1 MERWLNVLLAK
12 PKMDKLIK
20 AETKYIR
27 TSPRKLRLIADAVR
41 SLKPSQAIERLQ
53 FVNKR
58 AAEALN
64 KTIKSAIANAVNN
77 FKLKAENLTFKEIK
91 INEGPTLKR
100 WQAASRGRAHR
111 ILKRTSHI
119 IVTLQ
124 AKVEAE
130 NGTKS

>member
-1 MERWLNVLLAK
+1 MN
-12 PKMDKLIK
+12 KLIRS
-20 AETKYIR
+20 ETKYIR

-41 SLKPSQAIERLQ
+41 NLKPSQAVEQLQ
-53 FVNKR
+53 FINKR
-58 AAEALN
+58 AAKVLR

-77 FKLKAENLTFKEIK
+77 SKLKEEDLTFKEIK
-91 INEGPTLKR
+91 INEGPTYKR

-119 IVTLQ
+119 IVILQ
-124 AKVEAE
+124 AKVEAN